1 MAKSSNQKKDASV
14 KKKSNPFKKF
24 VSLCLIAVACYL
36 TYSATQEFL
45 TTLQLKK
52 DIADAQTVIQSLE
65 TEHANL
71 EEEKAKMENPEYVKR
86 YVRGS
91 YMLSKDGEQVM
102 VYPNTN
108 GSDKAAE

>member
-1 MAKSSNQKKDASV
+1 MAKSANQKKDAPK

-24 VSLCLIAVACYL
+24 LSLCLIAVACYL
-36 TYSATQEFL
+36 TYNAAQEFM

-91 YMLSKDGEQVM
+91 MMLSKDGEQVM
-102 VYPNTN
+102 ILPNTN
-108 GSDKAAE
+108 DSGAEE